1 MISAGRLRFIA
12 TIQRESTKDN
22 LGKHKKTFGTTVGT
36 FRCDMKDTGSSEM
49 SYGNG
54 IANIKSYE
62 IQCRWNSIRQHTLVS
77 SDRLLINGRTFNIL
91 GITNER
97 DRNVLATITVEEIL

>member
-1 MISAGRLRFIA
+1 MIGSGRLRFIA
-12 TIQRESTKDN
+12 TVQRESTKDN
-22 LGKHKKTFGTTVGT
+22 LGKHNKTFGTTVGT
-36 FRCDMKDTGSSEM
+36 FRCDMRDTGSSES

-54 IANIKSYE
+54 VADIKSYE
-62 IQCRWNSIRQHTLVS
+62 IQCRWNSIRQHTLVTT
-77 SDRLLINGRTFNIL
+77 DRLLINGRTFNIL